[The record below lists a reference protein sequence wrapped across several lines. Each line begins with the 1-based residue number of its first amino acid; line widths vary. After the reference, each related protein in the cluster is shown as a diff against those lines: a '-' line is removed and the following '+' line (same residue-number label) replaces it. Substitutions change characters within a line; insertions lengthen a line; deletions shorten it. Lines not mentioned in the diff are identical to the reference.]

1 MNGNGISSEAVSSVQ
16 FFRLL
21 WGRFLG
27 FDKELHGRLSR
38 RYPKAIPTI
47 DRWITAVVDRF
58 LSNPVLAI
66 VLAFIALI
74 LGVAGVRP
82 LVLVS
87 AGIGWFVCFLW
98 AVRSRKLQELTV
110 VARLSASLLV
120 GTVLAFGFWGL
131 GNWALVQHAKEEE
144 SSIPKTTPPSSS
156 LSSPRSTKE
165 PEEFPTAPNPPR
177 SRPKQLK
184 VSPPSQESLR
194 PVQPT
199 PPVMLAAAFVGPVSP
214 AISVY
219 NPSAEVIEG
228 VLWEVVAFR
237 TSDLC
242 FFGFQTQKID
252 YIKPQSKSAN
262 MAMELATMPRNA
274 EGCDGSIR
282 DGDELTGSV
291 SVDCSRCSIQ
301 TYVIHLTWKESGWYF
316 ESDLKGGFL
325 VPKER
330 TVEGRQ
336 KFIQL
341 LTSDQFASRRIEIMP
356 Q

>member
-1 MNGNGISSEAVSSVQ
+1 
-16 FFRLL
+16 
-21 WGRFLG
+21 
-27 FDKELHGRLSR
+27 
-38 RYPKAIPTI
+38 
-47 DRWITAVVDRF
+47 
-58 LSNPVLAI
+58 
-66 VLAFIALI
+66 
-74 LGVAGVRP
+74 
-82 LVLVS
+82 
-87 AGIGWFVCFLW
+87 
-98 AVRSRKLQELTV
+98 
-110 VARLSASLLV
+110 
-120 GTVLAFGFWGL
+120 
-131 GNWALVQHAKEEE
+131 
-144 SSIPKTTPPSSS
+144 
-156 LSSPRSTKE
+156 
-165 PEEFPTAPNPPR
+165 
-177 SRPKQLK
+177 
-184 VSPPSQESLR
+184 
-194 PVQPT
+194 
-199 PPVMLAAAFVGPVSP
+199 MLAAAFVGPVSP